1 MLKNFKRK
9 DSHSG
14 ILNSVSDNFIV
25 TSKNFRLE
33 RHKKTALKH
42 SSSMNECQSQ
52 KLWR

>member
-33 RHKKTALKH
+33 RQNK
-42 SSSMNECQSQ
+42 SQ
-52 KLWR
+52 NKF